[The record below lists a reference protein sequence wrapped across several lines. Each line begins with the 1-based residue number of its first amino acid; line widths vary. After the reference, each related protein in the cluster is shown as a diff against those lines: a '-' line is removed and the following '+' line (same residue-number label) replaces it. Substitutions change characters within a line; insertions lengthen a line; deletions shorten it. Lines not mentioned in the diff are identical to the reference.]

1 MEKLLKDAKD
11 FKIIPEN
18 FKNSGEITIEKIED
32 DKIECCLVFP
42 KDCDY
47 SDYVPDKNVE
57 VFGANNSGL
66 VYFETKIISRDN
78 QKLIL
83 KSTQEYSLIQR
94 REYSRVQLKN
104 GGITIKDMPDD
115 IQIKVIDIS
124 AGGIKL
130 ETDTE
135 LKEGQYYDIE
145 IKLSGNMKIECALQP
160 IRTEKNNNGNYIVSG
175 KFTNLENIDR
185 IVLVQYVFKMKME
198 NNTGIASDE

>member
-32 DKIECCLVFP
+32 DKIECCLVLP

-47 SDYVPDKNVE
+47 SDYEPDKNVE